1 MAGVVEEYAR
11 INQHRREKQLIP
23 LRVATILIANS
34 LKKALSQKLMMKL
47 LVNNGWLSKAGIR
60 GELPEIPT
68 DLSKN
73 YIVLKTQIRENEW
86 NDEGV
91 LNFTLEGALQL
102 LAVLPDWMKAHELK
116 INSKTIV

>member
-23 LRVATILIANS
+23 MRVATILIANS
-34 LKKALSQKLMMKL
+34 LKEVLSHKLMMKL

-60 GELPEIPT
+60 GELPEMPT
-68 DLSKN
+68 DLSRN
-73 YIVLKTQIRENEW
+73 YIVPKTPSAKQAW
-86 NDEGV
+86 NDVGD
-91 LNFTLEGALQL
+91 LCFTLEGALQL